1 MCTLMP
7 LVIESTFIC
16 RHATLALEMY
26 VVILEGLY
34 QWCMYLNGLEWH
46 LNGIDMG
53 LDYSQNGLGSLLQ
66 VTTSKQ

>member
-1 MCTLMP
+1 
-7 LVIESTFIC
+7 
-16 RHATLALEMY
+16 MY

-46 LNGIDMG
+46 LDGIDMG
-53 LDYSQNGLGSLLQ
+53 LDYSQNGLGRLLQ